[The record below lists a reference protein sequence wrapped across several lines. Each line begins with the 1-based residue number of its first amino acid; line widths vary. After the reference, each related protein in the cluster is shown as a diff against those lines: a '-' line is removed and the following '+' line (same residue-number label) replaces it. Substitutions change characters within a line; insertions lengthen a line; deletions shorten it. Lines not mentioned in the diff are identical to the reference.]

1 MMGCIKKIC
10 LFFMFSFFAVMSGF
24 SLDVHAAGEELPE
37 EQDAGGPDSIV
48 KIVTAYVDESG
59 NIYYAKQGTGFVIGV
74 SQGKSENK
82 KYIVS
87 DYGVVQSEAVYLDA
101 IRKRYGLSEDIKL
114 TATYYAIGNMG
125 VLSELKIYSFSN
137 ETRYVVLE
145 PSGVLADKDY
155 IKLGE
160 GDSVVKDARIHID
173 GYNGAR
179 NIVSESS
186 VDERIINTYDTVITD
201 IMTETYY
208 NDTITYFH
216 VGEIIDEGMAG
227 APVLDKDGCV
237 IGMFIMQ
244 NGNIRAMSVENL
256 RIILDALAINYMVA
270 EDDTSYD
277 VPTQGQKDELKRLI
291 VDNKEYMNSIVKNR
305 YTAKTWE
312 ALYSAISDADTVVLD
327 YNSTAKKYDDSIDA
341 LKKARKKLK
350 TKAFKWM
357 LINIIAGVVILVLV
371 FVLCRILKKRKKLNA
386 QKEKLA
392 KMSMG
397 R

>member
-1 MMGCIKKIC
+1 MGCVKKIC
-10 LFFMFSFFAVMSGF
+10 LIFVFSFLAVMSGF
-24 SLDVHAAGEELPE
+24 SLNICASEPEELTEEPDAAG
-37 EQDAGGPDSIV
+37 ADSIV

-74 SQGKSENK
+74 SQGKSESK

-87 DYGVVQSEAVYLDA
+87 DYGIVQSEAVYLDA

-125 VLSELKIYSFSN
+125 VLSQLKIYSFSD

-145 PSGVLADKDY
+145 PSGVLADKTY
-155 IKLGE
+155 IKLGRGE
-160 GDSVVKDARIHID
+160 SVVKDARIHID
-173 GYNGAR
+173 GYSGAR

-186 VDERIINTYDTVITD
+186 VDQRMINTYDTVITD
-201 IMTETYY
+201 VMTETYY

-244 NGNIRAMSVENL
+244 NGNIRAMSVESI
-256 RIILDALAINYMVA
+256 RVILDALAINYMVA

-277 VPTQGQKDELKRLI
+277 VPTQAQKAELKELI
-291 VDNKEYMNSIVKNR
+291 VDNKEYMSSIVKNR
-305 YTAKTWE
+305 YTTKTWE
-312 ALYSAISDADTVVLD
+312 ALYSAISKADNVIFN
-327 YNSTAKKYDDSIDA
+327 YNATAKQYDDSITE
-341 LKKARKKLK
+341 LKRARKKLK
-350 TKAFKWM
+350 TKVFKWI
-357 LINIIAGVVILVLV
+357 LINIIAGVVILVLL
-371 FVLCRILKKRKKLNA
+371 FVLYRILKRRRKLRL

-392 KMSMG
+392 RMSMRG
-397 R
+397 

>member
-1 MMGCIKKIC
+1 MNCIKRVWFIFVF
-10 LFFMFSFFAVMSGF
+10 LFFAVMNGY
-24 SLDVHAAGEELPE
+24 SLNAYASENEELSE
-37 EQDAGGPDSIV
+37 EQETGSSDSIV
-48 KIVTAYVDESG
+48 KIVTAYADESG

-74 SQGKSENK
+74 NEGKSENR

-87 DYGVVQSEAVYLDA
+87 DYGIVQSEAVYLDA
-101 IRKRYGLSEDIKL
+101 IRKRYGISEDVKL
-114 TATYYAIGNMG
+114 TVQYYAIGNMG

-145 PSGVLADKDY
+145 PSGVLADKEV

-160 GDSVVKDARIHID
+160 GDSVVQDARIHIE
-173 GYNGAR
+173 GYSGAR

-186 VDERIINTYDTVITD
+186 VDERIINVYDTVITNV
-201 IMTETYY
+201 MTENYY
-208 NDTITYFH
+208 NDTIIYFH

-227 APVLDKDGCV
+227 APILDKNGCV

-244 NGNIRAMSVENL
+244 DGNIRAMSVENL

-277 VPTQGQKDELKRLI
+277 IPTQEQKNELKELI
-291 VDNKEYMNSIVKNR
+291 VDNKAYMRSIVKNR

-312 ALYSAISDADTVVLD
+312 ALYSAISKADNVYLD
-327 YNSTAKKYDDSIDA
+327 YNSTAKAYDDSIIE

-350 TKAFKWM
+350 TKAFNWV
-357 LINIIAGVVILVLV
+357 LINIIAGVVILVLL
-371 FVLCRILKKRKKLNA
+371 FVLGRILKKRNRLKL
-386 QKEKLA
+386 QKQKLT
-392 KMSMG
+392 KMS
-397 R
+397 RNV

>member
-1 MMGCIKKIC
+1 MGCIKKIC
-10 LFFMFSFFAVMSGF
+10 LIFMFSFLAVMSGF
-24 SLDVHAAGEELPE
+24 SLDTCASEPEELTEEPDAAG
-37 EQDAGGPDSIV
+37 ADSIV

-74 SQGKSENK
+74 SQGKSESK

-87 DYGVVQSEAVYLDA
+87 DYGIVQSEAVYLDA

-125 VLSELKIYSFSN
+125 VLSQLKIYSFSD

-145 PSGVLADKDY
+145 PSGVLADKTY
-155 IKLGE
+155 IKLGRGE
-160 GDSVVKDARIHID
+160 SVVKDARIHID
-173 GYNGAR
+173 GYSGAR

-186 VDERIINTYDTVITD
+186 VDQRMINTYDTVITD
-201 IMTETYY
+201 VMTETYY

-244 NGNIRAMSVENL
+244 NGNIRAMSVESI
-256 RIILDALAINYMVA
+256 RVILDALAINYMVA

-277 VPTQGQKDELKRLI
+277 VPTQAQKAELKELI
-291 VDNKEYMNSIVKNR
+291 VDNKEYMSSIVKNR
-305 YTAKTWE
+305 YTTKTWE
-312 ALYSAISDADTVVLD
+312 ALYSAISKADNVIFN
-327 YNSTAKKYDDSIDA
+327 YNATAKQYDDSIA
-341 LKKARKKLK
+341 ELKKARKKLK
-350 TKAFKWM
+350 TKVFKWI
-357 LINIIAGVVILVLV
+357 LINIIAGVVILALL
-371 FVLCRILKKRKKLNA
+371 FVLCRILKRRRKLRL

-392 KMSMG
+392 RMSMRG
-397 R
+397 

>member
-1 MMGCIKKIC
+1 MGLIKKVC
-10 LFFMFSFFAVMSGF
+10 FVFSFLIIIGSF
-24 SLDVHAAGEELPE
+24 SLNVYASESGQTSEEP
-37 EQDAGGPDSIV
+37 DDNKADSIV
-48 KIVTAYVDESG
+48 KIVTAYVDDSG

-74 SQGKSENK
+74 NQGKNENK

-87 DYGVVQSEAVYLDA
+87 DYGIVQSEAVYLDA
-101 IRKRYGLSEDIKL
+101 IRRKYGLSEDVKL

-125 VLSELKIYSFSN
+125 VLSQLKIYSFSD

-145 PSGVLADKDY
+145 PDGVLADKDC
-155 IKLGE
+155 IKLGQ

-173 GYNGAR
+173 GYSGAR

-186 VDERIINTYDTVITD
+186 VDERVINTYDTVITD
-201 IMTETYY
+201 VMTESYY

-227 APVLDKDGCV
+227 APILDKDGCV

-277 VPTQGQKDELKRLI
+277 VPTQAQKAELKELI
-291 VDNKEYMNSIVKNR
+291 VDNKEYMKSIVRNR
-305 YTAKTWE
+305 YTSKTWE
-312 ALYSAISDADTVVLD
+312 ALYSAISKADGIIMD
-327 YNSTAKKYDDSIDA
+327 YNSTAKQYDDSIA
-341 LKKARKKLK
+341 ELRKARKKLK
-350 TKAFKWM
+350 TKVFKWII
-357 LINIIAGVVILVLV
+357 INAVAGMVILALFIVLY
-371 FVLCRILKKRKKLNA
+371 RILKKQKKLNA
-386 QKEKLA
+386 QKQKLA
-392 KMSMG
+392 KMSLRG
-397 R
+397 